1 MTLTKCLI
9 CKKKWA
15 TYGIK
20 SETNKEMTCC
30 KDCKTEDMVFLNK
43 PFCIETGCF
52 IYPTFNYKGETKG
65 IYCLAHL
72 KEGMVDVVNRKCLS
86 CDKIPIFNY
95 PGEIRGIYCSDH
107 SFDGMI
113 NVRKNSC
120 KDCDTTASFG
130 YEDDTI
136 PSYCKKHC
144 SDEMIDLTH
153 RKCLKE
159 NCVSRPNYNYENEK
173 EPLWCGQHMK
183 EGMIFLNHLKCQKC
197 DKIPSFNF
205 KGFKNKL
212 FCALHKDPGMV
223 RVQISKCKHESGCER
238 ERRYNYKTEKTS
250 LYCYD
255 HKLEGMIDI
264 YSKDYCIH
272 PECKPI
278 KASYNF
284 KTEKDPKFCK
294 QHAIE
299 GMVDIKNKLV
309 CQTCGKRATFNF
321 PGTKVPIRCKKHI
334 DPGMVDV
341 ANKKCVK
348 ENCPKT
354 ASYGYLFHTKIHCR
368 PHSNK
373 NEYLKIFPKCEKSK
387 EGCKERPFYS
397 DTNYPKRCEAHK
409 NSNDTNIVEQRC
421 KGCNQLDF
429 INVNKQLCN
438 DCYSFFVL
446 NKGKEKEKRVGEI
459 LMANGY
465 QFESKDKIVV
475 DGCSKYR
482 PDYVLDFGL
491 LKVIVEVDENQHKSY
506 TCECEQGRMATLHQ
520 DFGGVPV
527 LFIRY
532 NPDNYLDGKGRKN
545 FISISDREKVLLD
558 FIKGLRNRLMK
569 NECWNTPLS
578 IVYLF
583 YDNYEKPEIL
593 ELNYFDNKLNIK
605 GSSEMI

>member
-1 MTLTKCLI
+1 
-9 CKKKWA
+9 
-15 TYGIK
+15 
-20 SETNKEMTCC
+20 
-30 KDCKTEDMVFLNK
+30 
-43 PFCIETGCF
+43 
-52 IYPTFNYKGETKG
+52 
-65 IYCLAHL
+65 
-72 KEGMVDVVNRKCLS
+72 
-86 CDKIPIFNY
+86 
-95 PGEIRGIYCSDH
+95 
-107 SFDGMI
+107 
-113 NVRKNSC
+113 
-120 KDCDTTASFG
+120 
-130 YEDDTI
+130 
-136 PSYCKKHC
+136 
-144 SDEMIDLTH
+144 
-153 RKCLKE
+153 
-159 NCVSRPNYNYENEK
+159 
-173 EPLWCGQHMK
+173 
-183 EGMIFLNHLKCQKC
+183 
-197 DKIPSFNF
+197 
-205 KGFKNKL
+205 
-212 FCALHKDPGMV
+212 
-223 RVQISKCKHESGCER
+223 
-238 ERRYNYKTEKTS
+238 
-250 LYCYD
+250 
-255 HKLEGMIDI
+255 
-264 YSKDYCIH
+264 
-272 PECKPI
+272 
-278 KASYNF
+278 
-284 KTEKDPKFCK
+284 
-294 QHAIE
+294 
-299 GMVDIKNKLV
+299 
-309 CQTCGKRATFNF
+309 
-321 PGTKVPIRCKKHI
+321 
-334 DPGMVDV
+334 MVDV